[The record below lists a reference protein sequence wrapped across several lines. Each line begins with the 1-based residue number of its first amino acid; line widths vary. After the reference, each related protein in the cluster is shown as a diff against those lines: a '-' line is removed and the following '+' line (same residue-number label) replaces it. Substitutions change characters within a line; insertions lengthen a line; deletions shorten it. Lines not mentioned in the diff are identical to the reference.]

1 MANWMQDL
9 QGLFNAVQENLGQAA
24 SQQEADAARAAESGG
39 GLGGLFGGYLNN
51 ENLTKLLGPTALG
64 GLAGALMGGGS
75 KNGLAQK
82 VLLLGGGALGMLAL
96 DRYRKQTE
104 AARASQGAQGIAAEG
119 NIGTASSRV
128 DERVERL
135 IRAMA
140 FAARAD
146 GNLDADEHRAIAE
159 KVKSLSLGADAER
172 VVAEA
177 MRAPVDPN
185 ALAAGVKN
193 ADEALELYIVS
204 RSVVDVDQFMERN
217 YLQALAKALS
227 IPESVQQG
235 IESDIAAAAEK
246 MPVAA
251 AAH

>member
-9 QGLFNAVQENLGQAA
+9 QSIFNAAQGDNGPVDPSQEVAA
-24 SQQEADAARAAESGG
+24 TRAADRNG
-39 GLGGLFGGYLNN
+39 GLGGLLGGYLNN

-75 KNGLAQK
+75 KNNIAQK

-104 AARASQGAQGIAAEG
+104 AARAPQGGGAGAAGAGSNAAPSQ
-119 NIGTASSRV
+119 V
-128 DERVERL
+128 DERVRRL
-135 IRAMA
+135 IQAMV

-146 GNLDADEHRAIAE
+146 GNLDADEHRAIEE

-172 VVAEA
+172 AVAEA